1 MAGPTK
7 QEVSKAAKDLASD
20 KTSKSQKSEA
30 AETLNY
36 RKETLAKAPAPPPKK
51 GK

>member
-1 MAGPTK
+1 MPGPSK
-7 QEVSKAAKDLASD
+7 KEVSQAAKDLASPN
-20 KTSKSQKSEA
+20 TSKAQKAEA

-36 RKETLAKAPAPPPKK
+36 RKEAIAATKPAPKK

>member
-7 QEVSKAAKDLASD
+7 AEVSQAAKDLANP
-20 KTSKSQKSEA
+20 KTSQAQKAEA
-30 AETLNY
+30 AETMNY
-36 RKETLAKAPAPPPKK
+36 RKETVAKAPATTKK

>member
-7 QEVSKAAKDLASD
+7 KEVSQAAKDLANP
-20 KTSKSQKSEA
+20 KTSKTQKSEA

-36 RKETLAKAPAPPPKK
+36 RKASQTPPKK